1 MNLINQ
7 IILSAIMVLALE
19 SCGANN
25 DKSKEEKFYFPL
37 VEIASAERKPFTHEI
52 TAQGNVE
59 SAQDI
64 LLSAELGGLINKIKV
79 KSTFI
84 FMINHCNTFGN
95 LGGRIYNTFKGW
107 NW

>member
-7 IILSAIMVLALE
+7 TILSVVIVLALE

-25 DKSKEEKFYFPL
+25 DKSKEEKFYLPL
-37 VEIASAERKPFTHEI
+37 VEIASAERKQFTHEI

-64 LLSAELGGLINKIKV
+64 LLLIFDCTIYLVKV
-79 KSTFI
+79 S
-84 FMINHCNTFGN
+84 
-95 LGGRIYNTFKGW
+95 LERVLP
-107 NW
+107 